1 MHPNGAWHPL
11 QCPDQPT
18 GDTMTM
24 TAQVSP
30 GELADAPCSVA
41 ECLEPASTMGAAT
54 VSVDPHGDAPPDFG
68 IVTFGLPLCINHAHL
83 LRRGCDLLD
92 FHSGI

>member
-1 MHPNGAWHPL
+1 
-11 QCPDQPT
+11 
-18 GDTMTM
+18 MTM

-41 ECLEPASTMGAAT
+41 DCLETASTMGAAT
-54 VSVDPHGDAPPDFG
+54 VRIDPNVGAPPDFE
-68 IVTFGLPLCINHAHL
+68 IVTFGLPLCVNHAHL
-83 LRRGCDLLD
+83 LRRGCDLIA

>member
-1 MHPNGAWHPL
+1 
-11 QCPDQPT
+11 
-18 GDTMTM
+18 MTM

-41 ECLEPASTMGAAT
+41 DCFEPASTMGAAT
-54 VSVDPHGDAPPDFG
+54 VSVDPHRGAPPDFD
-68 IVTFGLPLCINHAHL
+68 IVTLGLPLCVNHGHL
-83 LRRGCDLLD
+83 LRQGCDLLD